1 MHELSIAQN
10 ILEIVLAN
18 LPAGEDHSVK
28 SVKLKVGEQSGVVA
42 DSLEFCFTAITQGT
56 PLEGAELDIVRVPF
70 VLKCKKCDES
80 FQSEAGI
87 VLCPSCGGMDVEVLS
102 GTELQ
107 VVELELLDIEVE
119 AGRLS
124 DQSSSIN

>member
-10 ILEIVLAN
+10 IVEIVLAN
-18 LPAGEDHSVK
+18 LPAGEEHSVR

-56 PLEGAELDIVRVPF
+56 PLDGVVLDIVRMPF
-70 VLKCKKCDES
+70 VLKCRECDTS
-80 FQSEAGI
+80 FQSEAGT

-102 GTELQ
+102 GTELE
-107 VVELELLDIEVE
+107 VVELELLDAGLK

-124 DQSSSIN
+124 DTSSTIN

>member
-18 LPAGEDHSVK
+18 LPAGEEHSVR
-28 SVKLKVGEQSGVVA
+28 SVKVKVGEQSGVVA

-56 PLEGAELDIVRVPF
+56 PLEGAVLDVMRVPF
-70 VLKCKKCDES
+70 ALKCKKCDAS

-107 VVELELLDIEVE
+107 VVELELRDVDVE
-119 AGRLS
+119 AERFP
-124 DQSSSIN
+124 DTSSAIN